1 MCVCLC
7 DLMSEEKNNKNFR
20 TFQKY
25 TCSKNAQ
32 CPGRALL
39 GVSGAQKALT
49 RTRGLT
55 KFLLIVNKQTK
66 SNLIHLETALIVHG
80 SKKTS

>member
-1 MCVCLC
+1 M
-7 DLMSEEKNNKNFR
+7 
-20 TFQKY
+20 
-25 TCSKNAQ
+25 
-32 CPGRALL
+32 
-39 GVSGAQKALT
+39 SGAQKALT